1 MLPVILQHIDISP
14 PTAMPPAETITEAE
28 LLALAPNILLI
39 IQCLN
44 ALVLG
49 IHSLSTG
56 EEAKELLSKYWTPLY
71 GWLQFIVES
80 VIASEVFLR
89 NDDTRH
95 SDLCEAV
102 CELLAI
108 TRDEISANCLPNQR
122 TLSTRLWLYSAR
134 AGSSLIKLYGVIMD
148 NNESP
153 TRGLNISTVVAEFPG
168 GAEIVIGELQRVS
181 RRNKNK
187 EDCITLGATF
197 MLISYAFPTN
207 CSRVHPMPLLRRQ
220 FASAGV
226 IPALVQL
233 MSRLTSSQK
242 FQYIGEDEVFERGQL
257 YHVAS
262 SLLVDAID
270 YLGPSAVHQA
280 FAYGIVNIIIAAVP
294 LLRLTDDLKSCTKL
308 TQTLSSIFIQPYIL
322 RQAKRRIDVASLS
335 SLINSAMQWMPF
347 DPLLFS
353 RVSNF
358 IPDSTGKPVILLL
371 ANLHMAR
378 FDHSALYSYA
388 RASKLDYDYAHW
400 CITTRAA
407 DMLNNTPGAMDS
419 YLIAQ
424 SGKHPAV
431 IVFVYTRLDHAS
443 YFEIFSGEKFLELN
457 PQERVL
463 RLAFQNRAVGGPDE
477 AVIYATIPD
486 HEKTYVPVYWASYGP
501 HVLLYC
507 PLNLSRNL
515 QFRRQLPEAAVKRK
529 LNGTGL
535 PKIRIHDNI
544 EVEFGGAF
552 AAIVASKQDGG
563 KDRLSRCCHIGDY
576 NVTSPTSSPPPR

>member
-1 MLPVILQHIDISP
+1 
-14 PTAMPPAETITEAE
+14 
-28 LLALAPNILLI
+28 
-39 IQCLN
+39 
-44 ALVLG
+44 
-49 IHSLSTG
+49 
-56 EEAKELLSKYWTPLY
+56 
-71 GWLQFIVES
+71 
-80 VIASEVFLR
+80 
-89 NDDTRH
+89 
-95 SDLCEAV
+95 
-102 CELLAI
+102 
-108 TRDEISANCLPNQR
+108 
-122 TLSTRLWLYSAR
+122 
-134 AGSSLIKLYGVIMD
+134 MD
-148 NNESP
+148 NNESQ

-181 RRNKNK
+181 RRSKNK

-233 MSRLTSSQK
+233 MSCLTSSQK
-242 FQYIGEDEVFERGQL
+242 FQYIGEDEVFEHGQL
-257 YHVAS
+257 YRVAS

-280 FAYGIVNIIIAAVP
+280 FAYGIVNVIIAAVP
-294 LLRLTDDLKSCTKL
+294 LPRPTDDLKSCTKL

-335 SLINSAMQWMPF
+335 SLINSGSTF
-347 DPLLFS
+347 DEFSKALGDLLAAFFWHRDQRRNYKMSDRTVCASSVS
-353 RVSNF
+353 RLSSDAVDAIRLIIVLESVKN
-358 IPDSTGKPVILLL
+358 STGKPVILLP
-371 ANLHMAR
+371 ANLHMVR

-400 CITTRAA
+400 CIATRAA
-407 DMLNNTPGAMDS
+407 DMLNNTPGAMDY

-431 IVFVYTRLDHAS
+431 IVFDYTRLDHAS

-457 PQERVL
+457 SQERVL

-501 HVLLYC
+501 HISLYC

-515 QFRRQLPEAAVKRK
+515 QFRRQLPEAAARRK
-529 LNGTGL
+529 LNRTGL

-576 NVTSPTSSPPPR
+576 NVTFPTSSPPR